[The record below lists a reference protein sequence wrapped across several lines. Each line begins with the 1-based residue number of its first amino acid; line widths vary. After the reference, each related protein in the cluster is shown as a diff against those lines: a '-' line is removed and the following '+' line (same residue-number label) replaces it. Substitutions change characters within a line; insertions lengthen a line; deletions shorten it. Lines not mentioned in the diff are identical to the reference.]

1 MQNPNGYAI
10 KCKNLLP
17 LLNHRYKHFTVQK
30 DRISYP

>member
-17 LLNHRYKHFTVQK
+17 LLTIGTNTLLYKG
-30 DRISYP
+30 